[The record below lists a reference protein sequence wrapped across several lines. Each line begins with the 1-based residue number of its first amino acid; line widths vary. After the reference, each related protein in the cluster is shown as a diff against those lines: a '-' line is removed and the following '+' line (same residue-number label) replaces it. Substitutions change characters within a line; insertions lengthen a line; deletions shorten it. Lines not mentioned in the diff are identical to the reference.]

1 MAGTGLSIITK
12 NTIQSYN
19 TAVNT
24 INRHQKENIA
34 QVESTLKGLQNK
46 SNNFYNSI
54 ASLEDALNSLKKQ
67 IFLNQCMIDNWNVA
81 NPPYIY
87 QVDILA

>member
-1 MAGTGLSIITK
+1 MTGTGLSVITK

-24 INRHQKENIA
+24 INRHQKESIA
-34 QVESTLKGLQNK
+34 GVEDTLKGLQNK

-54 ASLEDALNSLKKQ
+54 AKLEDALNSLKKQ
-67 IFLNQCMIDNWNVA
+67 IFLNQCMIDNWNVVS
-81 NPPYIY
+81 PPYIY
-87 QVDILA
+87 QMDILA

>member
-34 QVESTLKGLQNK
+34 QVESTLKGLH
-46 SNNFYNSI
+46 NFYNSI

-87 QVDILA
+87 QIDILA